1 MLISALLALASLAAA
16 PEAKPL
22 ELTVMSFNIRY
33 GLADDGDNHWNKRR
47 DIVVDTIRAYDPDVV
62 GLQECLLFQAEYLE
76 EQLKGYRWLGIGR
89 ERGGGGEMT
98 AILYKQRELA
108 PIATDNFWLSD
119 TPEVPGSQSW
129 DSSLPRIAT
138 YAKFFH
144 ADSGTSFHFF
154 NTHFDHRGKQAREES
169 ARLLAQRAKA
179 LPADDMVLITGDF
192 NAYAEDSE
200 PYTALTGAELFD
212 SWTSADER
220 KGPAITWSA
229 FKAPEDDAPKRRIDW
244 ILFRGPLH
252 CVSAETVLYN
262 QDGRYPSD
270 HYPVVAVFQQ
280 EE

>member
-1 MLISALLALASLAAA
+1 MIMPALIALATLAAS
-16 PEAKPL
+16 PEVKPL

-47 DIVVDTIRAYDPDVV
+47 DIVVESIRQYDPDIV
-62 GLQECLLFQAEYLE
+62 GLQECLLFQADYLE
-76 EQLKGYRWLGIGR
+76 EQLRGYRWLGIGR

-138 YAKFFH
+138 YARFFH
-144 ADSGTSFHFF
+144 PDSGHHFHFF
-154 NTHFDHRGKQAREES
+154 NTHFDHRGRQAREES
-169 ARLLAQRAKA
+169 ARLLRARARA
-179 LPADDMVLITGDF
+179 LPAEDIVIITGDF

-200 PYTALTGAELFD
+200 PYSLLTGAELFD
-212 SWTSADER
+212 AWTSAAGR
-220 KGPAITWSA
+220 KGPANTWSG
-229 FKAPEDDAPKRRIDW
+229 FEAPKEDSQRRIDW
-244 ILFRGPLH
+244 ILFRGPLD
-252 CVSAETVLYN
+252 CLSAETVLYN

-270 HYPVVAVFQQ
+270 HYPVVAVFKH
-280 EE
+280 ED